1 MNMTSFIFILPVNS
15 ISGINPTKFNCVI
28 VIVIVIVIIVQSG
41 SKIHQEYKS
50 QEWPNRDPKQN
61 TKTKYN

>member
-1 MNMTSFIFILPVNS
+1 MNMTSYIFILPVNS
-15 ISGINPTKFNCVI
+15 ISRINPTKFNCVI
-28 VIVIVIVIIVQSG
+28 VIVIVQSG

-61 TKTKYN
+61 TKTNYN